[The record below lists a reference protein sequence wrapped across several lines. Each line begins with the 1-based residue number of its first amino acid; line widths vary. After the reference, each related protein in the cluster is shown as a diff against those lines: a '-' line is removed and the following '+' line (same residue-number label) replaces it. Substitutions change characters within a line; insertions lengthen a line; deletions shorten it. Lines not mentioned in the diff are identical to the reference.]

1 MDLTYKV
8 PKQAYIDLLADMI
21 RRNERRPIRVFTLFL
36 LTVVQMAA
44 VILLCIFRLNPDQ
57 RVFFLVWSILLAALT
72 LLRRC
77 TVMSRAKGTLRRLEY
92 TGQLPE
98 DFWKEHKLGTVDGQL
113 RLRYGAQRI
122 SCPLHGLSRVE
133 ERAEALH
140 LYCGET
146 MFDIVPDSAF
156 PNREAMKRF
165 ARSLRDQ
172 AAHSQPPTAKRENVP
187 EDGLS
192 WHMEENI
199 LEDGQY
205 LAFRTLYYRH
215 RFLRSATFV
224 RLVISVLAVINLFRD
239 ASALNIALSVVLLVL
254 ANLENLSMLPFICR
268 LRIRR
273 EVGDWRG
280 SEEYHLSLR
289 ENTVVF
295 ASDRAE
301 ARIPVEKINLC
312 EKVGPYYLI
321 GWSSFPAVVLP
332 AQVWQTPEVSALT
345 EEIKALYQKK

>member
-8 PKQAYIDLLADMI
+8 PRQAYIDLLADMI
-21 RRNERRPIRVFTLFL
+21 RRNERRPIRVFTLLL

-57 RVFFLVWSILLAALT
+57 RIFFLVWSILLAALT
-72 LLRRC
+72 ILRRC
-77 TVMSRAKGTLRRLEY
+77 TVMSRARGTLRRLEY
-92 TGQLPE
+92 TGQLSE
-98 DFWKEHKLGTVDGQL
+98 EFWKEHKLGTTDGQL
-113 RLRYGAQRI
+113 RLRYGAQRL

-133 ERAEALH
+133 ERANALH

-156 PNREAMKRF
+156 PNREAMERF

-172 AAHSQPPTAKRENVP
+172 AAHSQPQEAKREDLP
-187 EDGLS
+187 EGGLS
-192 WHMEENI
+192 WHMEGTV

-239 ASALNIALSVVLLVL
+239 ASPINIALSAVLLVL
-254 ANLENLSMLPFICR
+254 ANLENLSMLPFVCR
-268 LRIRR
+268 FRIRR

-280 SEEYHLSLR
+280 SEEYRLSLR
-289 ENTVVF
+289 GNTVVF

-332 AQVWQTPEVSALT
+332 AQVWQTPEASALT
-345 EEIKALYQKK
+345 EEIKALYQRK